1 MIGDTAVC
9 VNPLDRRYN
18 KLVGKNVIVPIV
30 NRKIPIIEDEY
41 VDKNFGTGCLKVTPA
56 HDQND
61 KDLGEKHNL
70 EIINIF
76 NSNGTI
82 NHHGI
87 HYEGKDRFTVRKEII
102 EELDNIGLFVKKE
115 TYKTKIALSER
126 TRAIIEPRLS
136 DQWFLSMKEISK
148 PAIKAVMESNE
159 IVLFPEKF
167 KSTFSHWMNNIRDW
181 NISRQ
186 LWWGQQIPVYYFGKS
201 KIKN

>member
-1 MIGDTAVC
+1 
-9 VNPLDRRYN
+9 
-18 KLVGKNVIVPIV
+18 
-30 NRKIPIIEDEY
+30 
-41 VDKNFGTGCLKVTPA
+41 LKVTPA

-70 EIINIF
+70 EIINNF

-82 NHHGI
+82 NQHGI
-87 HYEGKDRFTVRKEII
+87 NYEGKDRFTVRKEII

-181 NISRQ
+181 NIS
-186 LWWGQQIPVYYFGKS
+186 FMD
-201 KIKN
+201 KNH